1 MYEGVWCATLL
12 VSSVNKRYADGTAV
26 GDVDAT
32 RHGWYPR
39 LNKQPQSDDHNTAR
53 TCMRPKNETTAE
65 NEDILYVGKGHKE
78 EEGPGVRRRRRSEG
92 VPIHHHNE
100 PPRVCPRTYMREVH
114 PSGGKRSGARVG

>member
-53 TCMRPKNETTAE
+53 ACDRKMRQQPRTKTYYMSAKDTRR
-65 NEDILYVGKGHKE
+65 GTGGE
-78 EEGPGVRRRRRSEG
+78 EEE
-92 VPIHHHNE
+92 E
-100 PPRVCPRTYMREVH
+100 E
-114 PSGGKRSGARVG
+114 